1 VVDLRRRRLTQA
13 ATVGVAAHVFFELA
27 AGSAMPFAS
36 LLGPLPAA
44 ALWASTTAVGIHQ
57 AGRLPPSRD
66 RVFAI
71 TNGLFLSAVVG
82 HFTAWPWQP
91 NRLRAPWL
99 RRCEGLE
106 GPVIV
111 PYNVILYASGLTALG
126 GLLLE
131 NRRGRLVGLLLPVAG
146 VPTVVAAQ
154 RWEFGRLLAQARRR
168 PRWWNRRLARM
179 G

>member
-1 VVDLRRRRLTQA
+1 
-13 ATVGVAAHVFFELA
+13 
-27 AGSAMPFAS
+27 MPFAS
-36 LLGPLPAA
+36 IVGPLPAA
-44 ALWASTTAVGIHQ
+44 TLWASSAAVGIQ
-57 AGRLPPSRD
+57 RAARLPPSQD
-66 RVFAI
+66 RIFAV

-91 NRLRAPWL
+91 NRWRAPWL
-99 RRCEGLE
+99 SQCEGLE

-111 PYNVILYASGLTALG
+111 PYKIILYASGLTALG

-131 NRRGRLVGLLLPVAG
+131 NRRGRLVGLVLPVVA
-146 VPTVVAAQ
+146 VPAVVAAQ

>member
-1 VVDLRRRRLTQA
+1 VVGPQRRPLTQA

-36 LLGPLPAA
+36 VLGPAPAA
-44 ALWASTTAVGIHQ
+44 AVWASTTAVGVRQ

-66 RVFAI
+66 PVFAVA
-71 TNGLFLSAVVG
+71 NGLFLSAVIG

-99 RRCEGLE
+99 RRCEGLD
-106 GPVIV
+106 GPVIA

-131 NRRGRLVGLLLPVAG
+131 NRRGRLVGSLLPVAA
-146 VPTVVAAQ
+146 VPAVVAAQ
-154 RWEFGRLLAQARRR
+154 RWEFGRLVKQAGRR
-168 PRWWNRRLARM
+168 PRWWNRRLAPTR
-179 G
+179 